1 MVRVSSGSGAVCVC
15 TRVRAAAAAA
25 VLLSTSTTYLA
36 SEGEGLQRALAEM
49 ADEDSVRS
57 TDVAVAHE
65 VLALRTANALLV
77 PLKPPQLVERRHLFI
92 WHFAAPNLGKWLDDD
107 ETFDY

>member
-1 MVRVSSGSGAVCVC
+1 MHARAGSG
-15 TRVRAAAAAA
+15 RGRSPS
-25 VLLSTSTTYLA
+25 LLSTTYLA

-92 WHFAAPNLGKWLDDD
+92 WHFAAPKWLDD
-107 ETFDY
+107 ETYDF